1 MELLDALLFSLLM
14 GAATPLL
21 SATIRLLVA
30 LLFHVIDVKEQAH
43 VSSLDRLLAESGWC
57 SSRSLEPGRLPAEG
71 FHFLFLRGPVLAAR
85 TRTANPRGGIT
96 LEYTLYIFGK
106 GCANNLSK
114 RLTGDPRDV
123 ILRYVYAPAA
133 WRTTSFTMRAAPP
146 PRSHAWQTE
155 ATETLFKMFQAK
167 SSATMLVCGPMG
179 TGKST
184 LGELVAVA
192 LKALMHLE
200 AVVVK
205 NFDLTLKGLILEDV
219 YDTPDIGSPVILVL
233 DEFDSTID
241 HAEKADKNDGKSEGT
256 SLAETPTS
264 LLSLLDR
271 LHRTPHL
278 IVIATSNRTVTE
290 MTAGIYARYT
300 RAGRIDT
307 YLAAY

>member
-1 MELLDALLFSLLM
+1 MEIFDALLFSLLM
-14 GAATPLL
+14 GAAAPLL

-30 LLFHVIDVKEQAH
+30 LLFYVVDVKEQAH

-85 TRTANPRGGIT
+85 TRTANLRGGTT
-96 LEYTLYIFGK
+96 LEYKLYIFGRS
-106 GCANNLSK
+106 CASNLSE

-123 ILRYVYAPAA
+123 IIRYVYAPAA
-133 WRTTSFTMRAAPP
+133 WRTSLVTMRAAPP
-146 PRSHAWQTE
+146 PISHAWQTD
-155 ATETLFKMFQAK
+155 ATETLLKMFQAEGG
-167 SSATMLVCGPMG
+167 ATMLVCGPMG

-192 LKALMHLE
+192 LKELMHLE

-205 NFDLTLKGLILEDV
+205 NFDLTSKGLILEDV
-219 YDTPDIGSPVILVL
+219 YDTPDIGSPVILML

-241 HAEKADKNDGKSEGT
+241 HAEKADKNDGKSEGS

-278 IVIATSNRTVTE
+278 IVIATTNRTVTE
-290 MTAGIYARYT
+290 MTTGIYARYT
-300 RAGRIDT
+300 RDKRIDARLT
-307 YLAAY
+307 IQ